1 MTATSAVSVDP
12 SNEAQLCAWDGEEG
26 AYWAAHPDY
35 FDRSLAAYH
44 DTLFDAAAIGDHD
57 RVLDV
62 GCGTGQTTREAA
74 RRAPSGT
81 ALGIDLSAAM
91 LDVARRRA
99 AAEGLVNIS
108 FEHADAQIHPF
119 STGAFD
125 LVMSRTGASF
135 FGDLDAAYANLGR
148 ALRPGGRLAVLTWQ
162 SLASNEWVREFFGA
176 LAAGRPVPA
185 PPPGA
190 PGPFSLADPDR
201 VRAILDSARFTS
213 IEIDGVSQGMWFGAD
228 AREAHDGVLGVLGWL
243 LEGLDD
249 ETRTL
254 ALEALDATI
263 AAHLTDDGV
272 VFPSAAWIIQAR
284 RA

>member
-12 SNEAQLCAWDGEEG
+12 SNAEQLGAWDGDEG

-44 DTLFDAAAIGDHD
+44 DALFAAAGIEDGQ

-74 RRAPSGT
+74 RRTRTGA
-81 ALGIDLSAAM
+81 ALGVDLSSAM

-99 AAEGLVNIS
+99 AAEGLVNVG
-108 FEHADAQIHPF
+108 FEQADAQIHPF
-119 STGAFD
+119 VPAAFD
-125 LVMSRTGASF
+125 LVMSRTGAMF
-135 FGDLDAAYANLGR
+135 FGDLDAAYANLAR
-148 ALRPGGRLAVLTWQ
+148 ALRPGGHLAVLTWQ
-162 SLASNEWVREFFGA
+162 PPSRNEWVLELSGA
-176 LAAGRPVPA
+176 LAAGRSMPT

-201 VRAILDSARFTS
+201 VAAILGSAGFTGV
-213 IEIDGVSQGMWFGAD
+213 EVDGVEQAMWFGAD
-228 AREAHDGVLGVLGWL
+228 APEAHDGVLGVLGWM

-249 ETRTL
+249 ATRSA
-254 ALEALDATI
+254 ALDALDATL
-263 AAHLTDDGV
+263 AAHLTHHGV
-272 VFPSAAWIIQAR
+272 VYGSAAWIIRAR
-284 RA
+284 RK